1 MCFNTL
7 SSRNKAI
14 LSCLSDRPR
23 PAWRSCEAPRLES
36 FSKGKSPCLENWEAL
51 ALFVRRRTKS
61 LISLIMLKSTTWRLT
76 WRSVLQTFLTSW
88 RVSCCLKNLR
98 QALLDGPGPE
108 TLFIIFNEWLVLFFL
123 GKVRPDVTGVN
134 WHPPVQR
141 PIFRTLVARCH
152 VMVDKQRPRLCGPTE
167 NCLVE
172 ALLKRV
178 LQWLRSRCRCPFCR
192 WCPCPLL
199 GQTKMF
205 CIYQFHRQRW
215 QIGKSNL
222 ITPNLNYFLNV

>member
-88 RVSCCLKNLR
+88 CVMISSCFNTWSSRNKWQCLII
-98 QALLDGPGPE
+98 LLSRRTPAAWK
-108 TLFIIFNEWLVLFFL
+108 ISVKRFL
-123 GKVRPDVTGVN
+123 MVPDLKHCPSSLTNDWASSSWVKKRPDVTGVN

-141 PIFRTLVARCH
+141 LICRTLVARCPGWQTTSTSLWPYSKLPGRNAAQ
-152 VMVDKQRPRLCGPTE
+152 VRSPVAQ
-167 NCLVE
+167 VE
-172 ALLKRV
+172 MQMSF
-178 LQWLRSRCRCPFCR
+178 LQIVSMSTAW
-192 WCPCPLL
+192 
-199 GQTKMF
+199 T
-205 CIYQFHRQRW
+205 
-215 QIGKSNL
+215 N
-222 ITPNLNYFLNV
+222 

>member
-88 RVSCCLKNLR
+88 CVMIS
-98 QALLDGPGPE
+98 
-108 TLFIIFNEWLVLFFL
+108 
-123 GKVRPDVTGVN
+123 
-134 WHPPVQR
+134 
-141 PIFRTLVARCH
+141 RTLVARCPGWQTTSKSLWPYSKLPGRNAAQ
-152 VMVDKQRPRLCGPTE
+152 VRSPVAQ
-167 NCLVE
+167 VE
-172 ALLKRV
+172 MQMSF
-178 LQWLRSRCRCPFCR
+178 LQIVSMSTAW
-192 WCPCPLL
+192 
-199 GQTKMF
+199 T
-205 CIYQFHRQRW
+205 
-215 QIGKSNL
+215 N
-222 ITPNLNYFLNV
+222 